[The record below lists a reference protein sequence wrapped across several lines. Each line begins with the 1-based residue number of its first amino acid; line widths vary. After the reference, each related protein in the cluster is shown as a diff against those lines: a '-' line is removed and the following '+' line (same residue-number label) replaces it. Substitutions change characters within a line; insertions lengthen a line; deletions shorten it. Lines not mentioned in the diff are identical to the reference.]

1 MAAAIQS
8 AGAASWNVIEW
19 PSISVVTF
27 SLFFCPSSG
36 GGGGGEEATSKVFI
50 PFGMKSGGVPV
61 VTVSKDN
68 SSRRSVT
75 NNI

>member
-1 MAAAIQS
+1 MAVHFSCYLFPFFLSIQRRRW
-8 AGAASWNVIEW
+8 GEE
-19 PSISVVTF
+19 
-27 SLFFCPSSG
+27 
-36 GGGGGEEATSKVFI
+36 EEATSKVFI